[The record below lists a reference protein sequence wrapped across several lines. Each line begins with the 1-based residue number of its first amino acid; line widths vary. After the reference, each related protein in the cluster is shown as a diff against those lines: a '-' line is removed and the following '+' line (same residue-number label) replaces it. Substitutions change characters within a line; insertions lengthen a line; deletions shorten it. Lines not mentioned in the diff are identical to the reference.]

1 MKEQDYIEQL
11 IGANLDALND
21 AEPADGHFERFE
33 LKLQQQKQGK
43 VFRLQ
48 SVLKVAAAV
57 VFVLLAVNQ
66 ARIYLLPEKPQ
77 QFTLANV
84 SPEYREVE
92 FYYTNAI
99 NSGINDWK
107 SLADA
112 GLVSEEEQQ
121 AMKNELRD
129 FEQRFQNLQ
138 AELSANPNDE
148 RVINAMLEYYQ
159 AKLSVITMIVTKL
172 QEAKRQNN
180 TKHEIE
186 I

>member
-1 MKEQDYIEQL
+1 M
-11 IGANLDALND
+11 
-21 AEPADGHFERFE
+21 
-33 LKLQQQKQGK
+33 
-43 VFRLQ
+43 
-48 SVLKVAAAV
+48 
-57 VFVLLAVNQ
+57 
-66 ARIYLLPEKPQ
+66 
-77 QFTLANV
+77 
-84 SPEYREVE
+84 E

-121 AMKNELRD
+121 AMKNELKD

-172 QEAKRQNN
+172 QEAKRQND